1 MSDTIHPLLDNNMLD
16 FQSISDEKL
25 FLENIEK
32 GNFVMLLVRSRH
44 LERRYKYKMYSPY
57 ESTGRF
63 EYKNRLLYTSDIYK
77 KVEHCKNG
85 DL

>member
-25 FLENIEK
+25 FLENIGK
-32 GNFVMLLVRSRH
+32 GNFVMLIVRALH
-44 LERRYKYKMYSPY
+44 LQKCYKYKMYSPY

-63 EYKNRLLYTSDIYK
+63 EYKNRLLYTSDVYK
-77 KVEHCKNG
+77 QIELCKNG